1 MEVLS
6 QADFWSALFTIILI
20 DLALAGDNALVIG
33 LAVRK
38 IPAHLQKKAIWWGTA
53 GAIVIR
59 ALLSAVVVW
68 LLKIPGFMF
77 VGGVALVWIAYKLAR
92 DDGSGGH
99 SIEAK
104 DSLRGAIGT
113 IVVAD
118 TVMSLENVLAVGG
131 AANGSMLLVVLGL
144 LISIPIIVFGAKIVL
159 TAVQKYPS
167 LILIGAGVLAWTAAK
182 MIISEPFMKPHIGGT
197 EHHVLRNLLY
207 AVIIGLVVIPVVWAR
222 LSKVSRLRA
231 AQIAAVIVWL
241 VFFDWLEVH
250 LDWDMDPVENWQVWH
265 EGLDLVKFVGW
276 IPLLIAMERLKP
288 RT

>member
-6 QADFWSALFTIILI
+6 QPGFWSALFTIILI

-33 LAVRK
+33 LAVRN
-38 IPAHLQKKAIWWGTA
+38 IPAHLQKKAIWWGTV
-53 GAIVIR
+53 GAIAIR

-77 VGGVALVWIAYKLAR
+77 VGGLALVWIAYKLAR

-104 DSLRGAIGT
+104 DNLRGAIGT

-144 LISIPIIVFGAKIVL
+144 LISVPIIVFGAKVVL
-159 TAVQKYPS
+159 TAVQRFPS

-182 MIISEPFMKPHIGGT
+182 MIVSEPFMKPYIGGN
-197 EHHVLRNLLY
+197 EHHMLRN
-207 AVIIGLVVIPVVWAR
+207 AVYVLVISLVVAPVVWAR
-222 LSKVSRLRA
+222 LNKTTRLRA
-231 AQIAAVIVWL
+231 AQLGTLIAWL
-241 VFFDWLEVH
+241 VFFDWLEVR
-250 LDWDMDPVENWQVWH
+250 LDWDMDPIENWQWWH
-265 EGLDLVKFVGW
+265 ESLDLVKFVGW
-276 IPLLIAMERLKP
+276 IPLLIAMERTKQ
-288 RT
+288 RR